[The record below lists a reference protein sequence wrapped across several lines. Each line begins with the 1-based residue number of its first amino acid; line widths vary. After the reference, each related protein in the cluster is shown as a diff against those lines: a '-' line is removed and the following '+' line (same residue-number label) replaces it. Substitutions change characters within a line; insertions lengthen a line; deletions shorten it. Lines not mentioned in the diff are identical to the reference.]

1 MSLLCETM
9 KKAFTIL
16 FAGEFGLASM
26 SSNLLLAFVLSHT
39 ITGLYAAVQNWGLK
53 ELKARRAPKLFQ
65 FADLLVL
72 LVLLRRNGINYKA
85 VKRVC
90 H

>member
-1 MSLLCETM
+1 MSLLWETM

-26 SSNLLLAFVLSHT
+26 SNNLLLAFVLSHT

-53 ELKARRAPKLFQ
+53 ELKARQNYFSLQICWCFSISS
-65 FADLLVL
+65 FATE
-72 LVLLRRNGINYKA
+72 
-85 VKRVC
+85 
-90 H
+90 